1 MDIQN
6 IRQQIPVCQRM
17 TYVNTGM
24 SGPSPTQVVDAIKKR
39 LDHELFEGAA
49 SPDVRAE
56 GLEIRDQAKQAVA
69 KLLNASPEEICLT
82 KNTTDGLNH
91 VMNGITWQNGDEIV
105 TCSLEHG
112 SVLVPSHFQGLRH
125 GVNVKVLTLEPDEPR
140 DSILEK
146 VQAALTERTRL
157 VFLSH
162 VEYSSGLRMPVKE
175 IRQMI
180 QNRGGRDVMLLL
192 DGAQTAGHI
201 ALDMKD
207 LDCEFYS
214 IPGQKWL
221 LGPEGVGALYIRED
235 MISQVQP
242 HHVAGRAT
250 VSNHDP
256 YRIEPITG
264 SMDKFLMTSTS
275 AALQAGMLEAINFV
289 QGVGVDEIESRV
301 LDLASSLKQGLAE
314 VRGVTVISPLDR
326 ESSSGLVSFSVDG
339 LEPTE
344 AVSRLWE
351 RDRIVCRQVAFPA
364 CVRVSL
370 HFFNTEE
377 EVNQIVDSV
386 GNLT

>member
-1 MDIQN
+1 MDVQS
-6 IRQQIPVCQRM
+6 IRLQIPVCQRM

-24 SGPSPTQVVDAIKKR
+24 SGPSPTPVVEAIKQR

-49 SPDVRAE
+49 SPEVRAE
-56 GLEIRDQAKQAVA
+56 GLEIRDQARQAVA
-69 KLLNASPEEICLT
+69 RLLNASTEEICLT
-82 KNTTDGLNH
+82 KNTTEGLNH
-91 VMNGITWQNGDEIV
+91 VMNGIIWRDGDEIV

-125 GVNVKVLTLEPDEPR
+125 AVNVKVLTLEPDEPK

-146 VQAALTERTRL
+146 IQAALTERTRL

-162 VEYSSGLRMPVKE
+162 IEYSSGLRMPVKE
-175 IRQMI
+175 IRRMTKEREI
-180 QNRGGRDVMLLL
+180 MLLL

-201 ALDMKD
+201 VLDMKE

-221 LGPEGVGALYIRED
+221 LGPEGVGALYIRRD

-242 HHVAGRAT
+242 TQVAGRAT

-256 YRIEPITG
+256 YGIETVDD
-264 SMDKFLMTSTS
+264 SMDKFLLTSTS

-289 QGVGVDEIESRV
+289 QGVGLDDIESRV
-301 LDLASSLKQGLAE
+301 SDLAASLKQGLAE
-314 VRGVTVISPLDR
+314 IRGVSVVSPMDR
-326 ESSSGLVSFSVDG
+326 ESSSGLVSFAVDG

-344 AVSRLWE
+344 AVSRLWD
-351 RDRIVCRQVAFPA
+351 RNRIVCRQVTFPA
-364 CVRVSL
+364 CVRVSM
-370 HFFNTEE
+370 HFFNNEE